1 MERPICFAETRV
13 ASAVRLSLG
22 GRMFRVTP
30 AGHILDTTTSGPVR
44 VLFLEVDTE
53 RDWAV
58 ASLGPSFI
66 AAYLRQ
72 HGHESLFLRAAFEQ
86 STAEIVCDVAE
97 LDPDLLGVS
106 LTTRQWRRARALVGA
121 IRDFHDMPV
130 VAGGLHP
137 TFSPEAVLS
146 APGFDYVCL
155 GEGEEAALELVD
167 ALEQG
172 RETSSIRNIWT
183 RGGDRPIL
191 RSPFAPLDE
200 MPFMARDMLDELDGC
215 VHVTTQRGCPF
226 PCTYCGARTFH
237 DLYDGVGDYGRRRS
251 IESVL
256 EELEQIRHEAS
267 LDYVIF
273 LDDTFTIDRPWVVEF
288 CEAYR
293 DRIGVPFS
301 VHARVETVNEELL
314 HRLASAGC
322 RHVTYGVESGSYRI
336 RREIMRRPV
345 KNERFKDVFG
355 WTREA
360 GIMITANYMLGLP
373 EETRDDLQATLDL
386 AKELAAFDLGYFVFY
401 PYPGT
406 HLFRHCR
413 DKGYLTDEAL
423 EREANHRES
432 VLDLPTISKGDIA
445 EYYDRFTVLRESLYA
460 SRAQA
465 TVPPG
470 SVEYR
475 DATAHVGESAELG

>member
-1 MERPICFAETRV
+1 
-13 ASAVRLSLG
+13 
-22 GRMFRVTP
+22 
-30 AGHILDTTTSGPVR
+30 VR

-53 RDWAV
+53 RDWGV

-66 AAYLRQ
+66 AAYLRL
-72 HGHESLFLRAAFEQ
+72 HGHESLFVRAAIGQ
-86 STAEIVCDVAE
+86 STAEIVRKVVE

-106 LTTRQWRRARALVGA
+106 LTTRQWKRARALVGA
-121 IRDFHDMPV
+121 IRDVQDLPV

-137 TFSPEAVLS
+137 TFCPEAVLS

-172 RETSSIRNIWT
+172 RDTSSIRNIWAC
-183 RGGDRPIL
+183 GGDRPML
-191 RSPFAPLDE
+191 RPPFAPLDA
-200 MPFMARDMLDELDGC
+200 MPFLARDMLDELGGC

-251 IESVL
+251 TESVL
-256 EELEQIRHEAS
+256 EELEGIRQEAS
-267 LDYVIF
+267 LDFVIF
-273 LDDTFTIDRPWVVEF
+273 LDDTFTIHRPWVEEF
-288 CEAYR
+288 CGAYR
-293 DRIGVPFS
+293 GRIGVPFS
-301 VHARVETVNEELL
+301 VHARVETVDQELL
-314 HRLASAGC
+314 RHLADAGC
-322 RHVTYGVESGSYRI
+322 RHITYGVESGSDRI
-336 RREIMRRPV
+336 RREVMRRPV
-345 KNERFKDVFG
+345 ENRRFRDVFD

-386 AKELAAFDLGYFVFY
+386 AQELAAFDFGHFVFY

-406 HLFRHCR
+406 PLFDHCR

-423 EREANHRES
+423 ERDASDRES

-445 EYYDRFTVLRESLYA
+445 EYYDRFTALRASLHA
-460 SRAQA
+460 SRARA
-465 TVPPG
+465 AGSPG
-470 SVEYR
+470 SAEHR
-475 DATAHVGESAELG
+475 DATGHVGEGQDLG

>member
-1 MERPICFAETRV
+1 M
-13 ASAVRLSLG
+13 RL
-22 GRMFRVTP
+22 
-30 AGHILDTTTSGPVR
+30 
-44 VLFLEVDTE
+44 LFLEVDTA

-72 HGHESLFLRAAFEQ
+72 HGHEAVFLRAAIDQ
-86 STAEIVCDVAE
+86 STDEIVRRVAE
-97 LDPDLLGVS
+97 VEPDLLGVS
-106 LTTRQWRRARALVGA
+106 LTTRQWKRTRALVGA
-121 IRDFHDMPV
+121 IRDVHDIPV

-172 RETSSIRNIWT
+172 RDASSIRNIWA

-191 RSPFAPLDE
+191 RPPFAPLDE
-200 MPFMARDMLDELDGC
+200 MPFMARDMLDEYDGC

-226 PCTYCGARTFH
+226 PCTYCGARKFH
-237 DLYDGVGDYGRRRS
+237 DLYEGVGDYGRRRS
-251 IESVL
+251 KESVL
-256 EELEQIRHEAS
+256 EELERIRQEAS
-267 LDYVIF
+267 LNYVIF
-273 LDDTFTIDRPWVVEF
+273 LDDTFTIHRPWVKEF

-301 VHARVETVNEELL
+301 IHARVETVNEELL
-314 HRLASAGC
+314 HRLADAGC

-336 RREIMRRPV
+336 RREVMRRPV

-386 AKELAAFDLGYFVFY
+386 AEELDAFDFGYFVFY

-406 HLFRHCR
+406 HLFHYCR

-423 EREANHRES
+423 DREANHRES
-432 VLDLPTISKGDIA
+432 VLELPTLSPSDIA
-445 EYYDRFTVLRESLYA
+445 EYYDRFTTLRESLYA

-465 TVPPG
+465 MTPTG
-470 SVEYR
+470 SPAQG
-475 DATAHVGESAELG
+475 DATAHVARSADLG